1 MAKFHDAVGYAES
14 HEARPGVWVDQMIE
28 ISYFGDVLR
37 NTRRLS
43 DGTGLN
49 NDLSVGNTIS
59 IIADPYALEHFF
71 AIRYVKWAGAL
82 WTVTEVEV
90 KRPRL
95 LLKLGGVYNGPTSG
109 TPVSP

>member
-14 HEARPGVWVDQMIE
+14 YEVRPGVWVDQMIE

-59 IIADPYALEHFF
+59 ILADPYALEHFF
-71 AIRYVKWAGAL
+71 AIRYVKWAGAP

>member
-14 HEARPGVWVDQMIE
+14 YEVRPGVWIDQMIE

-59 IIADPYALEHFF
+59 ILADPYALEHFF

>member
-1 MAKFHDAVGYAES
+1 
-14 HEARPGVWVDQMIE
+14 MIE

-59 IIADPYALEHFF
+59 ILADPYALEHFF

>member
-1 MAKFHDAVGYAES
+1 MAKFNDAVGYAES
-14 HEARPGVWVDQMIE
+14 FEVRPGVWVDQMIE
-28 ISYFGDVLR
+28 ITYFGDVLR

-59 IIADPYALEHFF
+59 ILADPYALEHFF
-71 AIRYVKWAGAL
+71 AIRYVKWAGAR
-82 WTVTEVEV
+82 WAVTEVEV

-95 LLKLGGVYNGPTSG
+95 LLKLGGVYNGPTS
-109 TPVSP
+109 